1 MGAKLKRIPVF
12 GRLRPYLGKDK
23 SKLLLNAVVLS
34 NFSYCPL
41 IWLICSKTT
50 NNEIGIHRSA
60 LRILSGD
67 YELKFYEILNRD
79 NTKITHAKN
88 LQIFLIEVYKW
99 INYLNPEYMWEF
111 FVKKDV

>member
-1 MGAKLKRIPVF
+1 MGAKLKRIHVF

-23 SKLLLNAVVLS
+23 SRLLLNAVVLL

-50 NNEIGIHRSA
+50 NNKIEIHRSA

-67 YELKFYEILNRD
+67 YELKLYGILNRE

-88 LQIFLIEVYKW
+88 LQIFMIKVYK
-99 INYLNPEYMWEF
+99 
-111 FVKKDV
+111 